1 MERSDQMAYEF
12 MYNIVMDLINKRYET
27 GEYVGP
33 DDTVC
38 AVFTRSGKIYT
49 GMSHMEDIGGQSV
62 PVHAEIDAVRNM
74 QAYNETAIEAMI
86 LALAGSR
93 GLIVPCNNC
102 LGVIQA
108 LDSQNSQSWI
118 IVSDRLIRMDEI
130 TNFVSPQPVANIGA
144 MAGEPG
150 IPPIPGPV
158 TNALIPDPAALRNKG
173 SLIPDLDGDM
183 PYSTERTYS
192 TPTEKANGEYLKKRL
207 NSLMS
212 VTEDD
217 DEDEKPEDNKKGRRL
232 FGGLFGR

>member
-1 MERSDQMAYEF
+1 MAYEF
-12 MYNIVMDLINKRYET
+12 MYNIAMDLINKRYET

-49 GMSHMEDIGGQSV
+49 GMSHTELFGGQTVS
-62 PVHAEIDAVRNM
+62 VHAEMDAVRNM

-86 LALAGSR
+86 LALVGSH

-102 LGVIQA
+102 LGVIQS
-108 LDSQNSQSWI
+108 LDIQNSQSWI

-130 TNFVSPQPVANIGA
+130 TNFVNPQP
-144 MAGEPG
+144 AGNMNVSPAEAG
-150 IPPIPGPV
+150 IPPVPPPV
-158 TNALIPDPAALRNKG
+158 NSPLIPDPSALRNKG
-173 SLIPDLDGDM
+173 SLIRDLDGDM

-192 TPTEKANGEYLKKRL
+192 TPTEKASGDYLKKRL
-207 NSLMS
+207 NNLMS

-217 DEDEKPEDNKKGRRL
+217 DEDENQEDNKKGRKL